1 VRRPRPLAWEALGL
15 ILLAAAPSPDP
26 IPLRPGEP
34 IERELSAGESQVFQ
48 IDLIPGRAWR
58 VAVEQ
63 RGIDVVLS
71 VSAPDGKPVTAVDS
85 PLDRQGPE
93 TVLIEPSTPGSYRL
107 EVRAHEPAVPPARY
121 EIRIEEVD
129 RQRLDAERAVTRAGE
144 RYLEGTAEAR
154 RQAIAETK
162 KALAEWRTLEDR
174 RQEARSLY
182 ALAVLSRLVND
193 SRPALAWGREVLP
206 LWQSLGDHLWEG
218 ATWNEIGL
226 DHWLLGESAEGK
238 ASFEKA
244 LGVQRQI
251 GDRYG
256 EGVSLSNLCLMDL
269 ARGELRSGL
278 ACYDKA
284 LPVLREVQA
293 FSLEGS
299 ALLNVGRAY
308 DVLGEP
314 EPALDR
320 YQQALERMK
329 AIGDRSGEA
338 RTLNFLAL
346 LHQEVGEFQDA
357 LARFGQALDVFR
369 ALGDQRWQARELNN
383 MGLVYQGLGEWSR
396 AQSLYDPA
404 LRLWREVGDRTGEAS
419 TLTNLGLIQSAMGNP
434 REALGFQQRA
444 LALSRETKDRWAEG
458 VALTQLGRV
467 WQALGDVPSAL
478 AAFDQAIA
486 LLHAT
491 GSRAEEAEAVR
502 SRGETW
508 VEKGEPAKGLASLE
522 EALRLARSTQHRV
535 AEAQIE
541 TMLALAHRRLGKLD
555 EAQSHVEAALAI
567 IDTLRTRIGS
577 PDLRASYS
585 AVRHRPYEIQLDLLM
600 ENHRAAPAAG
610 FDRAALESSERARAR
625 TLIELLNEAGV
636 DVRQGVDSTLLERR
650 TSLLRRL
657 SAKAERSWR
666 EPPKTADEKA
676 ALGEEQASILR
687 DLDLV
692 EGEIRERN
700 PGYAAL
706 TRPQPLA
713 TGELQSLLDR
723 DTFLLSYAFGE
734 DRTFLWLVTPGT
746 VESFELPGRKEIEEV
761 ARRVHHD
768 LSNFDPAARLRESED
783 LAALGRMLL
792 GPIAARLKGQRLVVV
807 ADGALQYI
815 PFGVLPTPGVSDPLL
830 LRHEIVYLPSISALA
845 VQRRTLEHRPPAPQ
859 RLAVLA
865 DPVFDPRDPRVTGRS
880 IGEKLR
886 GAERGSPVFERLPA
900 SRREADAIAA
910 IAALAPSGQ
919 VLEALDFQAD
929 RPLVLSDRLRAFR
942 IVHFATHGV
951 IDSEHPSLSGL
962 ALSMVDAAGRPQEGF
977 LHLHDIYNLRL
988 DADLVVLSGCRTALG
1003 KELRG
1008 EGLIGLTRGFQYAG
1022 APRVVASLWRV
1033 EDQATAALMERFYR
1047 AMWVEGLRPAAA
1059 LREAQLWVRQQRRWR
1074 DPWYWAGFVLAG
1086 DWT

>member
-1 VRRPRPLAWEALGL
+1 VRPHPLVWGALAL
-15 ILLAAAPSPDP
+15 ALLAAAPSPDP

-34 IERELSAGESQVFQ
+34 IERELAAGESHVFQ
-48 IDLIPGRAWR
+48 IDLTPAHSWR
-58 VAVEQ
+58 IAVEQ

-71 VSAPDGKPVTAVDS
+71 VSTPDGKRLAAVDS

-93 TVLIEPSTPGSYRL
+93 TVLIELSVPGVFRVEISAR
-107 EVRAHEPAVPPARY
+107 EPAAPSGRY
-121 EIRIEEVD
+121 EIRVEEAD

-154 RQAIAETK
+154 RQAIVEYK
-162 KALAEWRTLEDR
+162 QALAAWRTLGDR

-182 ALAVLSRLVND
+182 ALAVLSRLIND
-193 SRPALAWGREVLP
+193 TRPALAWGQEVLP
-206 LWQSLGDHLWEG
+206 LWQSLGDRLWEG

-244 LGVQRQI
+244 LALQRQI

-269 ARGELRSGL
+269 ARGELRAGL
-278 ACYDKA
+278 ACYDQA

-293 FSLEGS
+293 VSLEGS

-320 YQQALERMK
+320 YRQALERMRTV
-329 AIGDRSGEA
+329 GDRSGEA

-357 LARFGQALDVFR
+357 LARFGQALDAFR

-419 TLTNLGLIQSAMGNP
+419 TLTNLGLIQSALGNH

-444 LALSRETKDRWAEG
+444 LALSRETQDRWAEG
-458 VALTQLGRV
+458 VALTQLGRA

-478 AAFDQAIA
+478 AAFDQAIE

-491 GSRAEEAEAVR
+491 GSRAEEAEALR

-522 EALRLARSTQHRV
+522 GALRLARSTQHRA

-541 TMLALAHRRLGKLD
+541 TVLALAHRRLGKL
-555 EAQSHVEAALAI
+555 EAARSHVEAALAL

-600 ENHRAAPAAG
+600 ESHRAAPSAG
-610 FDRAALESSERARAR
+610 YDRAALESSERARAR

-636 DVRQGVDSTLLERR
+636 DVHQGVDPSLLERR

-666 EPPKTADEKA
+666 EPPKTAGEKA
-676 ALGEEQASILR
+676 ALEEEQVSILR

-706 TRPQPLA
+706 TRPQPLGA
-713 TGELQSLLDR
+713 REIQGLLDC
-723 DTFLLSYAFGE
+723 DTVLLSYAFGE
-734 DRTFLWLVTPGT
+734 DRTFLWLVAPDT
-746 VESFELPGRKEIEEV
+746 VQSFELPGRKEIEEA
-761 ARRVHHD
+761 ARRVHRD
-768 LSNFDPAARLRESED
+768 LSTFDPAGRLRESED
-783 LAALGRMLL
+783 AAALGRMLL
-792 GPIAARLKGQRLVVV
+792 GPVAARLKGQRLVVV

-815 PFGVLPTPGVSDPLL
+815 PFGVLPAPGGSDPLL
-830 LRHEIVYLPSISALA
+830 LRHEIVYLPSVSALA
-845 VQRRTLEHRPPAPQ
+845 VQRRALEHRTPAPQ
-859 RLAVLA
+859 RIAVLA

-880 IGEKLR
+880 AEGKER
-886 GAERGSPVFERLPA
+886 GTERGSPVFERLPA

-910 IAALAPSGQ
+910 IAAIAPRGQ

-929 RPLVLSDRLRAFR
+929 RPLVLSDRLRTFR

-1022 APRVVASLWRV
+1022 APRVIASLWRV

-1047 AMWVEGLRPAAA
+1047 AMWIEGLRPAAA

-1074 DPWYWAGFVLAG
+1074 DPWFWAGFVLAG